1 MIRSEDFDAAVA
13 ESIMT
18 AAWAATLRD
27 GPPAA

>member
-1 MIRSEDFDAAVA
+1 MIRPEDFDIVA

-18 AAWAATLRD
+18 AAWAATLPD